1 LASIFVVSLAVFV
14 VFAPA
19 ECENAIEGYK
29 EEIGAIVYINE
40 HYVGVIKK
48 YKDYGDGI
56 IASRLC
62 TSFKKGDLLRVVKR
76 DYKTYEAVINPYID
90 EPGPPYRKVHIELIP
105 ATPGEKPK
113 VP

>member
-1 LASIFVVSLAVFV
+1 
-14 VFAPA
+14 
-19 ECENAIEGYK
+19 
-29 EEIGAIVYINE
+29 
-40 HYVGVIKK
+40 
-48 YKDYGDGI
+48 
-56 IASRLC
+56 
-62 TSFKKGDLLRVVKR
+62 VVKR